1 MNRDAM
7 ALAERALEHFVN
19 KTTDQAET
27 TMEIPLG
34 AYKDEERYAREIE
47 RVFKHLPLALAL
59 SLELSEAG
67 SYKAMTVM
75 GVPLLIVRGED
86 LKVRAM
92 LNVCRHR
99 GARLC
104 ADGVGQKRIFACPY
118 PVSYTHL
125 TLPPICSL

>member
-1 MNRDAM
+1 M

-86 LKVRAM
+86 LKVI
-92 LNVCRHR
+92 NVHYEQPQ
-99 GARLC
+99 RLVHFIAPFTLLDHSPHLC
-104 ADGVGQKRIFACPY
+104 VRLKLLE
-118 PVSYTHL
+118 PVL
-125 TLPPICSL
+125 LVVC